1 MAAVDW
7 QLEYDADDSAMVLRS
22 AEAYLSIRV
31 SPSDLKT
38 LAALDGAAFEVARSV
53 RAGTMLGQH
62 AFWCFGEQED
72 TAQVL
77 VGPDEQSWELAVTLP
92 LSVVQ
97 AAAAK
102 AASARR

>member
-1 MAAVDW
+1 VAAVDW
-7 QLEYDADDSAMVLRS
+7 RLEYDADDAAMVLRS
-22 AEAYLSIRV
+22 SEAYLSIRV
-31 SPSDLKT
+31 TAADLRS

-53 RAGTMLGQH
+53 RAGTMLGQP
-62 AFWCFGEQED
+62 AFWCFGEEQD

-92 LSVVQ
+92 LSLVQ

-102 AASARR
+102 AAAARR